1 MKALFSGEYRRAAM
15 MGVVGLPVILALL
28 VFRMFSGGP
37 TDTAAA
43 PARPSSVPRTVV
55 TAPPVSLPAPVP
67 LTPVDRAL
75 LRNPFCPLVAAP
87 AAAAVPQVAC
97 DRRTVPAGK
106 QTIGLADIFEE
117 GGVRLARISIG
128 AFTFPNL
135 HVGDTLASSLRVVA
149 LSDRCG
155 EFEYAGNP
163 LPLCEG
169 EQVLR

>member
-37 TDTAAA
+37 TEVA
-43 PARPSSVPRTVV
+43 PAPALPSSVPITGV
-55 TAPPVSLPAPVP
+55 TAPPVSLPVPAP
-67 LTPVDRAL
+67 LAPVDRAL

-87 AAAAVPQVAC
+87 AAGLPPVAC
-97 DRRTVPAGK
+97 DRRTVPAGV
-106 QTIGLADIFEE
+106 QEVGLTDIFDE
-117 GGVRLARISIG
+117 GGVRLARMHVGLLGFS
-128 AFTFPNL
+128 NL
-135 HVGDTLASSLRVVA
+135 HVGETVAGSLRVVA

-155 EFEYAGNP
+155 DFEYAGNP

-169 EQVLR
+169 ERVLR